1 MKIEQLYKLFTESYL
16 VDTDTRKIRNGSLF
30 FALKGDNFNGNMFA
44 KQAIDNGANYAI
56 IDESEY
62 YINTNT
68 IVVDN
73 FLETLQKLANFHR
86 N

>member
-73 FLETLQKLANFHR
+73 VLETLQKLANFHR